1 MASPFAF
8 QKKAPPIDPAAAA
21 PGAPSAP
28 PPLPEKGGEPP
39 IMVTCPKCGDSFD
52 VIQALTQQ
60 PHDAPSAPSAPSD
73 GDGDAGAPGA

>member
-21 PGAPSAP
+21 PGASAP

-52 VIQALTQQ
+52 VIQALTHQ
-60 PHDAPSAPSAPSD
+60 ASSAPAMP
-73 GDGDAGAPGA
+73 GDGAGDEGAQ